1 VTISDPESSPLL
13 AVSATGMPPGMTLT
27 GTTFTIAPTQTNV
40 AGVYP
45 VSITVT
51 DGAQTQTAT

>member
-1 VTISDPESSPLL
+1 MTISDPESSPLL

-27 GTTFTIAPTQTNV
+27 GTTFTIAPAQTNT

-45 VSITVT
+45 VNIKVT
-51 DGAQTQTAT
+51 DGAQTQTTS